1 MKQLIVEFIGTFFLV
16 LIIAL
21 TGNPLAIGIGLMA
34 LVYMGGYISGAN
46 YNPAVTVALLLIGK
60 TNSAT
65 AVKYILTQLLAGL
78 AASVIYYLLTL
89 KYFTPQ
95 PALTASFSMSLI
107 IEILFTFLLVFV
119 VLHVA
124 VNHKTSGN
132 DYFGLAIGACVIAI
146 AFAGG
151 PVSGAVY
158 NPAVA
163 LGPILFNY
171 QSLAA
176 NAINLLIYI
185 LGPLSGGILAGLV
198 YKNLVHS

>member
-46 YNPAVTVALLLIGK
+46 YNPAVTVALIIIGK
-60 TNSAT
+60 MNLKT
-65 AVKYILTQLLAGL
+65 AAKYIFTQLFGGLSAAGL
-78 AASVIYYLLTL
+78 YYLLSL

-95 PALTASFSMSLI
+95 PALNASISMSLI
-107 IEILFTFLLVFV
+107 IEILFTFLLVSV
-119 VLHVA
+119 VLHTA
-124 VNHKTSGN
+124 VSHKIAGN
-132 DYFGLAIGACVIAI
+132 DYYGLAIGACVIAI

-151 PVSGAVY
+151 PISGAVY

-198 YKNLVHS
+198 YKNLIHS